1 MNNINLNFLKIFMEV
16 ANSNSFLEASNKLY
30 ITQPAISRSIA
41 KLEEDLGV
49 VLFYR
54 ANKGI
59 ALTPSG
65 EVLLKYIKES
75 GALLETCQRVLTSM
89 NDIEQ
94 GNIVIGV
101 QSHIVRN
108 YLMDKVC
115 SFRKKHPNIKMKFL
129 DLSTSLLIDE
139 LEKRHIDFVID
150 TSPIEI
156 IYNNI
161 TIKPIKNLNT
171 CFIKSK
177 ENSTKITE
185 LTDLEKQCMI
195 LPDVRSSL
203 RRNLDKCL
211 NEIGVNVEPKL
222 EFVTEELII
231 DAVKRNAGIGYVV
244 ESSIKNKSFEDYID
258 IISFNDQLPNIEINL
273 VYIEKNLTNVSKLF
287 IDEVILNEDSN
298 NN

>member
-1 MNNINLNFLKIFMEV
+1 MEV
-16 ANSNSFLEASNKLY
+16 ANSNSFLEASNKLF

-75 GALLETCQRVLTSM
+75 NALLETCQRVLTSM

-94 GNIVIGV
+94 GHIVIGV

-115 SFRKKHPNIKMKFL
+115 SFRKKHPNIKLKFV
-129 DLSTSLLIDE
+129 DLSTSSLIDE
-139 LEKRHIDFVID
+139 LEKRHIDFVVD
-150 TSPIEI
+150 TSPIET

-161 TIKPIKNLNT
+161 IIKPIKTLNT
-171 CFIKSK
+171 CFIKSTQ
-177 ENSTKITE
+177 NTKKIKKLE
-185 LTDLEKQCMI
+185 DLEKHCLI

-211 NEIGVNVEPKL
+211 NNIGINIEPKL

-231 DAVKRNAGIGYVV
+231 DAVKRNVGIGYVV
-244 ESSIKNKSFEDYID
+244 ESSIRNKSFDDYID
-258 IISFNDQLPNIEINL
+258 IISFKDELPNIEINL
-273 VYIEKNLTNVSKLF
+273 VYIEKNLTNVSNLF
-287 IDEVILNEDSN
+287 INDAILKED
-298 NN
+298 

>member
-1 MNNINLNFLKIFMEV
+1 MNNVNLNFLKIFMEV

-75 GALLETCQRVLTSM
+75 NALLETCQRVLTSM

-129 DLSTSLLIDE
+129 DLPTSSLIDE

-161 TIKPIKNLNT
+161 IIKSIKNLNT

-177 ENSTKITE
+177 ENTTKIIE

-203 RRNLDKCL
+203 RRILDKCL
-211 NEIGVNVEPKL
+211 SNIGVNVEPKL

-231 DAVKRNAGIGYVV
+231 DDVKRNVGIGYVV
-244 ESSIKNKSFEDYID
+244 ESSIKNKSLEDYID

-287 IDEVILNEDSN
+287 IDEVMLV
-298 NN
+298 

>member
-16 ANSNSFLEASNKLY
+16 ANSNSFLEASNKLF

-75 GALLETCQRVLTSM
+75 NALLETCQRVLTSM

-94 GNIVIGV
+94 GHIVIGV

-115 SFRKKHPNIKMKFL
+115 SFRKKHPNIKLKFV
-129 DLSTSLLIDE
+129 DLSTSSLIDE
-139 LEKRHIDFVID
+139 LEKRHIDFVVD
-150 TSPIEI
+150 TSPIET

-161 TIKPIKNLNT
+161 IIKPIKTLNT
-171 CFIKSK
+171 CFIKSTQ
-177 ENSTKITE
+177 NTKKIKKLE
-185 LTDLEKQCMI
+185 DLEKHCLI

-211 NEIGVNVEPKL
+211 NNIGINIEPKL

-231 DAVKRNAGIGYVV
+231 DAVKRNVGIGYVV
-244 ESSIKNKSFEDYID
+244 ESSIRNKSFDDYID
-258 IISFNDQLPNIEINL
+258 IISFNDELPNIEINL
-273 VYIEKNLTNVSKLF
+273 VYIEKNLTNVSNLF
-287 IDEVILNEDSN
+287 INEAILKEN
-298 NN
+298 

>member
-1 MNNINLNFLKIFMEV
+1 MDNINLNFLKIFMEV

-59 ALTPSG
+59 SLTPSG

-75 GALLETCQRVLTSM
+75 SALLESCQRVLTSM

-108 YLMDKVC
+108 YLMDKIC
-115 SFRKKHPNIKMKFL
+115 SFREKHPNIKMKFI
-129 DLSTSLLIDE
+129 DLSTSSLIDE
-139 LEKRHIDFVID
+139 LEKRHIDFVVD
-150 TSPIEI
+150 TSPIET
-156 IYNNI
+156 IYNNL
-161 TIKPIKNLNT
+161 TIKPIKYLNT

-177 ENSTKITE
+177 KNTAEIKKLE
-185 LTDLEKQCMI
+185 DLEKQCMI
-195 LPDVRSSL
+195 LPVVRSSL
-203 RRNLDKCL
+203 RRNLNKCL
-211 NEIGVNVEPKL
+211 SNLGIKIEPKI

-244 ESSIKNKSFEDYID
+244 ESSIKNRSFENYID
-258 IISFNDQLPNIEINL
+258 IISFKEELPNIEINL

-287 IDEVILNEDSN
+287 IDQIILNED
-298 NN
+298 

>member
-16 ANSNSFLEASNKLY
+16 ANSNSFLEASNKLF

-75 GALLETCQRVLTSM
+75 NALLETCQRVLTSM

-94 GNIVIGV
+94 GHIVIGV

-115 SFRKKHPNIKMKFL
+115 SFRKKHPNIKLKFV
-129 DLSTSLLIDE
+129 DLSTSSLIDE
-139 LEKRHIDFVID
+139 LEKRHIDFVVD
-150 TSPIEI
+150 TSPIET

-161 TIKPIKNLNT
+161 IIKPIKTLNT
-171 CFIKSK
+171 CFIKSTQ
-177 ENSTKITE
+177 NTKKIKKLE
-185 LTDLEKQCMI
+185 DLEKHCLI

-211 NEIGVNVEPKL
+211 NNIGINIEPKL

-231 DAVKRNAGIGYVV
+231 DAVKRNVGIGYVV
-244 ESSIKNKSFEDYID
+244 ESSIKNKSFENYID
-258 IISFNDQLPNIEINL
+258 IISLKEQLPNIEINL
-273 VYIEKNLTNVSKLF
+273 VYIEKNLTNVSNLF
-287 IDEVILNEDSN
+287 INEVILNED
-298 NN
+298 

>member
-59 ALTPSG
+59 VLTPSG

-75 GALLETCQRVLTSM
+75 SALLETCQRVLTSM

-115 SFRKKHPNIKMKFL
+115 EFRKKHPNIKMKFL
-129 DLSTSLLIDE
+129 DLPTSSLIEE
-139 LEKRHIDFVID
+139 LEKRNIDFVID
-150 TSPIEI
+150 TSPIEL

-161 TIKPIKNLNT
+161 IVKPIKKLNT

-177 ENSTKITE
+177 ENTKKINK
-185 LTDLEKQCMI
+185 LSNLEKQCMI
-195 LPDVRSSL
+195 LPYVRSSL
-203 RRNLDKCL
+203 RRNLDICL
-211 NEIGVNVEPKL
+211 NNIGINIEPKL

-231 DAVKRNAGIGYVV
+231 DAVKRNLGIGYVV
-244 ESSIKNKSFEDYID
+244 ESSIKNKLFEDYIE
-258 IISFNDQLPNIEINL
+258 IISFKEQLPSIDINL
-273 VYIEKNLTNVSKLF
+273 VYIEKNLTNVSKMF
-287 IDEVILNEDSN
+287 IDEVILNDN
-298 NN
+298 

>member
-16 ANSNSFLEASNKLY
+16 ANSKSFLEASNKLY

-75 GALLETCQRVLTSM
+75 NSLLETCERVLTSM

-101 QSHIVRN
+101 QSHIIRN

-115 SFRKKHPNIKMKFL
+115 SFRKKHKNIKMKFL
-129 DLSTSLLIDE
+129 DLSTSSLIEE
-139 LEKRHIDFVID
+139 LEKRHIDFMID

-161 TIKPIKNLNT
+161 TVKPIKKLNT

-177 ENSTKITE
+177 ENPKKITK
-185 LTDLEKQCMI
+185 LTDLEKQYMI

-211 NEIGVNVEPKL
+211 SNIGVNVEPKL

-258 IISFNDQLPNIEINL
+258 IISFKEKLPNIEINL

-287 IDEVILNEDSN
+287 IDEVILNED
-298 NN
+298 

>member
-16 ANSNSFLEASNKLY
+16 ANSNSFLEASNKLF

-75 GALLETCQRVLTSM
+75 NALLETCQRVLTSM
-89 NDIEQ
+89 NDVEQ
-94 GNIVIGV
+94 GHIVIGV

-115 SFRKKHPNIKMKFL
+115 DFRKKHPNIKLKFV
-129 DLSTSLLIDE
+129 DLSTSSLIDE
-139 LEKRHIDFVID
+139 LEKRHIDFVVD
-150 TSPIEI
+150 TSPIET

-161 TIKPIKNLNT
+161 TIQPIKNLNT
-171 CFIKSK
+171 CFIKSTQ
-177 ENSTKITE
+177 NTKKIKD
-185 LTDLEKQCMI
+185 LKDLEKHCLI

-211 NEIGVNVEPKL
+211 NNIGINIEPKI

-231 DAVKRNAGIGYVV
+231 DAVKRNVGIGYVV

-258 IISFNDQLPNIEINL
+258 IISFNDELPNIEINL
-273 VYIEKNLTNVSKLF
+273 VYIEKNLTNVSNLF
-287 IDEVILNEDSN
+287 INEAILKED
-298 NN
+298 

>member
-1 MNNINLNFLKIFMEV
+1 MNNINLNFLKIFLEV

-49 VLFYR
+49 TLFYR

-75 GALLETCQRVLTSM
+75 NALLETCQRVLTSM
-89 NDIEQ
+89 NDVEQ

-115 SFRKKHPNIKMKFL
+115 SFREKHPNIKMKFL
-129 DLSTSLLIDE
+129 DLSTSSLIEE
-139 LEKRHIDFVID
+139 LEKRHIDFVVD
-150 TSPIEI
+150 TSPIET

-161 TIKPIKNLNT
+161 IIKPIKNLNT

-177 ENSTKITE
+177 QNPKKIKKLE
-185 LTDLEKQCMI
+185 DLEKQCMI

-211 NEIGVNVEPKL
+211 NTMGINVEPKL

-231 DAVKRNAGIGYVV
+231 DAVKRNVGIGYVV
-244 ESSIKNKSFEDYID
+244 ESSIKNKSFENYID
-258 IISFNDQLPNIEINL
+258 IISFKEQLPNIEINL

-287 IDEVILNEDSN
+287 INEVILNED
-298 NN
+298 

>member
-1 MNNINLNFLKIFMEV
+1 MEV
-16 ANSNSFLEASNKLY
+16 ANSNSFLEASNKLF

-75 GALLETCQRVLTSM
+75 NALLETCQRVLTSM

-94 GNIVIGV
+94 GHIVIGV

-115 SFRKKHPNIKMKFL
+115 SFRKKHPNIKLKFV
-129 DLSTSLLIDE
+129 DLSTSSLIDE
-139 LEKRHIDFVID
+139 LEKRHIDFVVD
-150 TSPIEI
+150 TSPIET

-161 TIKPIKNLNT
+161 IIKPIKTLNT
-171 CFIKSK
+171 CFIKSTQ
-177 ENSTKITE
+177 NTKKIKKLE
-185 LTDLEKQCMI
+185 DLEKHCLI

-211 NEIGVNVEPKL
+211 NNIGINIEPKL

-231 DAVKRNAGIGYVV
+231 DAVKRNVGIGYVV
-244 ESSIKNKSFEDYID
+244 ESSIRNKSFDDYID
-258 IISFNDQLPNIEINL
+258 IISFKDELPNIEINL
-273 VYIEKNLTNVSKLF
+273 VYIEKNLTNVSNLF
-287 IDEVILNEDSN
+287 INEIILNEN
-298 NN
+298 

>member
-41 KLEEDLGV
+41 KLEEELGV

-75 GALLETCQRVLTSM
+75 NALLETCQRVLTSM

-108 YLMDKVC
+108 YLMDKVYN
-115 SFRKKHPNIKMKFL
+115 FRKKHPNIKMKFI
-129 DLSTSLLIDE
+129 DLSTSSLIEE

-150 TSPIEI
+150 TSPIDI

-171 CFIKSK
+171 CFIKST
-177 ENSTKITE
+177 ENTKKINKLE
-185 LTDLEKQCMI
+185 DLEKQCMI

-211 NEIGVNVEPKL
+211 SEIGINVEPKL

-231 DAVKRNAGIGYVV
+231 DAVKRNEGIGYVV
-244 ESSIKNKSFEDYID
+244 ESSIKNKSFADYIE
-258 IISFNDQLPNIEINL
+258 IMPFKNQLPSIEINL

-287 IDEVILNEDSN
+287 IDEVILNEE
-298 NN
+298 

>member
-1 MNNINLNFLKIFMEV
+1 MNNVNLNFLKIFMEV

-75 GALLETCQRVLTSM
+75 NALLETCQRVLTSM

-129 DLSTSLLIDE
+129 DLPTSSLIDE

-161 TIKPIKNLNT
+161 IIKSIKNLNT

-177 ENSTKITE
+177 ENTTKIIE

-203 RRNLDKCL
+203 RRILDKCL
-211 NEIGVNVEPKL
+211 SNIGVNVEPKL

-231 DAVKRNAGIGYVV
+231 DAVKRNVGIGYVV
-244 ESSIKNKSFEDYID
+244 ESSIKNKSLEDYID

-287 IDEVILNEDSN
+287 IDEVMLV
-298 NN
+298 

>member
-16 ANSNSFLEASNKLY
+16 ANSNSFLEASNKLF

-75 GALLETCQRVLTSM
+75 NALLETCQRVLTSM

-94 GNIVIGV
+94 GHIVIGV

-115 SFRKKHPNIKMKFL
+115 SFRKKHPNIKLKFV
-129 DLSTSLLIDE
+129 DLSTSSLIDE
-139 LEKRHIDFVID
+139 LEKRHIDFVVD
-150 TSPIEI
+150 TSPIET

-161 TIKPIKNLNT
+161 IIKPIKTLNT
-171 CFIKSK
+171 CFIKSTQ
-177 ENSTKITE
+177 NTKKIKKLE
-185 LTDLEKQCMI
+185 DLEKHCLI

-211 NEIGVNVEPKL
+211 NNIGINIEPKL

-231 DAVKRNAGIGYVV
+231 DAVKRNVGIGYVV
-244 ESSIKNKSFEDYID
+244 ESSIRNKSFDDYID
-258 IISFNDQLPNIEINL
+258 IISFKDELPNIEINL
-273 VYIEKNLTNVSKLF
+273 VYIEKNLTNVSNLF
-287 IDEVILNEDSN
+287 INEIILNEN
-298 NN
+298 